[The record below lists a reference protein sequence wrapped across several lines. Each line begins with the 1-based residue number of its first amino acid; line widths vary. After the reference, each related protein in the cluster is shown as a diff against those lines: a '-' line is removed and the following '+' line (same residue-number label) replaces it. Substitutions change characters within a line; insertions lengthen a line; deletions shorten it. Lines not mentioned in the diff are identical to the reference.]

1 MAFKMKGSPMKRNF
15 GIGASPVKDRK
26 EAWAGK
32 MADGT
37 PEWDHEAHAHN
48 QKHEKGEWDNNHKS
62 TEKSALKH
70 IGKGNVNARGNFSW
84 KSIVGGKAYSDP
96 IFHAHPHGTEGHI
109 KRGAKAIGK
118 AGKAVGKGVSKA
130 AKAVGRTVSD
140 TAEGIKDYWGKGSR
154 SYRKHYRKQR
164 GGRRRLGRNKM

>member
-118 AGKAVGKGVSKA
+118 AGKAVGKAGKW
-130 AKAVGRTVSD
+130 VGRGVEK
-140 TAEGIKDYWGKGSR
+140 AWRNRPKMKIRLKGGG
-154 SYRKHYRKQR
+154 R
-164 GGRRRLGRNKM
+164 GGYEMGPGGRGGWRG